1 MATTQNTKRKDKARV
16 VLRKGESQRKDG
28 KYDFRWTSPDGKR
41 HSIYAATLEELREK
55 ENDIQR
61 DSLEGIKA
69 EARYVTLNDVFTL
82 WAKVKHG
89 LKDNTFQNYLYL
101 YRQFVEPDFGKSKVS
116 ALKKSDVKQFYN
128 TLADERG
135 LQISTIDSVHTVLH
149 QVLDMAVDDCYLR
162 SNPSDNVLRELKK
175 AHQFETN
182 RRKALTVAEQNLL
195 LSYLSKTPKYQH
207 WYPIFAVML
216 GTGLRVGEAT
226 GLRWCDVDFEESTIS
241 VNHTLVNYDHRE
253 NNGGKKG
260 CYFNCHSPKTKAGV
274 RTVPMMDFVKE
285 AFEKERAYQEESRDP
300 LHRNGR
306 WIHGLHLC
314 QPLWRVPASGNAEQ
328 GHPAHHPGLQR

>member
-1 MATTQNTKRKDKARV
+1 MATNQNTKRKDKARV

-69 EARYVTLNDVFTL
+69 EARYVTLNDMFTL
-82 WAKVKHG
+82 WAKVKRG

-226 GLRWCDVDFEESTIS
+226 GLRWCDVDLEEGTIS

-260 CYFNCHSPKTKAGV
+260 HQFYPSGIAFYPIVGKRNGDVSPSRVDHCGSIDV
-274 RTVPMMDFVKE
+274 VCERGE
-285 AFEKERAYQEESRDP
+285 AIAYTTIRVTGEMRLFEK
-300 LHRNGR
+300 NIV
-306 WIHGLHLC
+306 IHTDTKIRC
-314 QPLWRVPASGNAEQ
+314 
-328 GHPAHHPGLQR
+328 

>member
-55 ENDIQR
+55 EKDIQR

-82 WAKVKHG
+82 WAKVKRG

-135 LQISTIDSVHTVLH
+135 LQVSTIDSVHTVLH

-195 LSYLSKTPKYQH
+195 H
-207 WYPIFAVML
+207 
-216 GTGLRVGEAT
+216 G
-226 GLRWCDVDFEESTIS
+226 
-241 VNHTLVNYDHRE
+241 
-253 NNGGKKG
+253 NGG
-260 CYFNCHSPKTKAGV
+260 
-274 RTVPMMDFVKE
+274 R
-285 AFEKERAYQEESRDP
+285 
-300 LHRNGR
+300 L
-306 WIHGLHLC
+306 HGLYLC
-314 QPLWRVPASGNAEQ
+314 QPLW
-328 GHPAHHPGLQR
+328 

>member
-1 MATTQNTKRKDKARV
+1 MATNQNTKRKDKARV

-41 HSIYAATLEELREK
+41 HSIYAVTLEELREK

-82 WAKVKHG
+82 WAKVKRG

-162 SNPSDNVLRELKK
+162 NNPSDNVLRELKK

-195 LSYLSKTPKYQH
+195 LSYLSKA
-207 WYPIFAVML
+207 IDEDEV
-216 GTGLRVGEAT
+216 RVT
-226 GLRWCDVDFEESTIS
+226 V
-241 VNHTLVNYDHRE
+241 HRYRAMDLCFFLIDTFLF
-253 NNGGKKG
+253 KG
-260 CYFNCHSPKTKAGV
+260 FFHEV
-274 RTVPMMDFVKE
+274 H
-285 AFEKERAYQEESRDP
+285 
-300 LHRNGR
+300 HRNSADASLCFGR
-306 WIHGLHLC
+306 VAVEVAAFLATVVLT
-314 QPLWRVPASGNAEQ
+314 VVVVD
-328 GHPAHHPGLQR
+328 

>member
-82 WAKVKHG
+82 WAKVKRG

-207 WYPIFAVML
+207 WYPIFRGHA
-216 GTGLRVGEAT
+216 GNWFARRRSHWSA
-226 GLRWCDVDFEESTIS
+226 
-241 VNHTLVNYDHRE
+241 LVRC
-253 NNGGKKG
+253 G
-260 CYFNCHSPKTKAGV
+260 F
-274 RTVPMMDFVKE
+274 
-285 AFEKERAYQEESRDP
+285 
-300 LHRNGR
+300 
-306 WIHGLHLC
+306 
-314 QPLWRVPASGNAEQ
+314 
-328 GHPAHHPGLQR
+328 